1 MSVPIGGGDVRIGA
15 ILSPVDDWTAVLE
28 AARAA
33 DELGLDA
40 VGFWDHYHSPRPEWG
55 YVCGWSG
62 YGYLAATTRRVRLV
76 PMVLNNLH
84 YEPGVLAK
92 ESSVLSIVS
101 GGRFELAIGAGDW
114 PASFAAWGRP
124 YPDAVTRL
132 ALLEE
137 TVRSLQRIW
146 TGEAVT
152 LEGEHIRLVEAAS
165 TPAPP
170 VPPRI
175 VVGVGAS
182 RRTLASAVRYADEV
196 NVYADRD
203 VIEAARQ
210 AIEECGRS
218 VELSVF
224 LSWEWDKWPGDPR
237 GELTRLTEVGVD
249 RVLVSIGGSDMP
261 DRLHRLASAG

>member
-1 MSVPIGGGDVRIGA
+1 MRVGA
-15 ILSPVDDWTAVLE
+15 ILSPVSDWEPMLE

-55 YVCGWSG
+55 YVCGWSA
-62 YGYLAATTRRVRLV
+62 YGYLAAATRQVRLV
-76 PMVLNNLH
+76 PAVLNNLH

-114 PASFAAWGRP
+114 PESFAAWGRP
-124 YPDAVTRL
+124 YPDPGTRL

-137 TVRSLQRIW
+137 TVRALRRIW
-146 TGEAVT
+146 TGEAVS
-152 LEGEHIRLVEAAS
+152 LEGEHVRLAEATC

-170 VPPRI
+170 APPR
-175 VVGVGAS
+175 VVIGVGAS
-182 RRTLASAVRYADEV
+182 QRTLSSAVRYADEV
-196 NVYADRD
+196 NVYSDRRI
-203 VIEAARQ
+203 VRAARQ
-210 AIEECGRS
+210 AITDSGRP

-224 LSWEWDKWPGDPR
+224 LAWEWDKWPRDVP
-237 GELTRLTEVGVD
+237 GELGKLAEQGVE
-249 RVLVSIGGSDMP
+249 RALVSLGGSDMT
-261 DRLHRLASAG
+261 DRIRQLASGS

>member
-1 MSVPIGGGDVRIGA
+1 MRIGA
-15 ILSPVDDWTAVLE
+15 ILSPVGEWTAVLE

-55 YVCGWSG
+55 YVCGWSA

-114 PASFAAWGRP
+114 PESFAAWGRP
-124 YPDAVTRL
+124 YPDPVTRL

-137 TVRSLQRIW
+137 TVRALRRLW
-146 TGEAVT
+146 TGETVT
-152 LEGEHIRLVEAAS
+152 LEGEHIRLADAAC

-170 VPPRI
+170 APVRV
-175 VVGVGAS
+175 VVGAGRS
-182 RRTLASAVRYADEV
+182 RRTVASAVTYADEV
-196 NVYADRD
+196 NVYPDEG
-203 VIEAARQ
+203 VVEATRE
-210 AIEECGRS
+210 AISGSGRP
-218 VELSVF
+218 VGVSVF
-224 LSWEWDKWPGDPR
+224 LSWEWDKWPRDVR
-237 GELTRLTEVGVD
+237 GELARLAELGVD
-249 RVLVSIGGSDMP
+249 RVLVSIGASDMP
-261 DRLHRLASAG
+261 DRLGQLASAAA